1 MSEKLTIRK
10 AEVADA
16 QAFSECHFACW
27 REAYSELWSQER
39 FAQYDAADLAEARR
53 QAIESGDFQHYIAEA
68 DDGSII
74 GISIAGPTRD
84 EDTPVKLELH
94 AIYVRRSHQG
104 SGVSDDLLKAAIGD
118 GPATLWVYRDNPRAS
133 AFYINQ
139 GFIPDGAERVDP
151 SGILEIRF
159 SRR

>member
-1 MSEKLTIRK
+1 MSETFTIRK
-10 AEVADA
+10 AEVSDA

-27 REAYSELWSQER
+27 GEAYSELWSQER
-39 FAQYDAADLAEARR
+39 FAQYDQAALVEARR
-53 QAIESGDFQHYIAEA
+53 EAIEAGEATHYLAESNGA
-68 DDGSII
+68 VI
-74 GISIAGPTRD
+74 GIAIAGPTRD
-84 EDTPVKLELH
+84 LDTPIKDELY
-94 AIYVRRSHQG
+94 AIYVRRAHQG
-104 SGVSDDLLKAAIGD
+104 SGVSTELLKAVIGD

-133 AFYINQ
+133 AFYINR

>member
-1 MSEKLTIRK
+1 MSETFTIRK
-10 AEVADA
+10 AQAADA

-27 REAYSELWSQER
+27 GEAYSDLWSEQR
-39 FAQYDAADLAEARR
+39 FAQYDQAALVEERR
-53 QAIESGDFQHYIAEA
+53 KAIESGEFTHYVAEL
-68 DDGSII
+68 DGEII

-84 EDTPVKLELH
+84 QDTPIKDELY
-94 AIYVRRSHQG
+94 AIYVRSAHQG
-104 SGVSDDLLKAAIGD
+104 SGVSTELLQAVIGE

-133 AFYINQ
+133 AFYINR